1 MAPHAGA
8 IDVTLTREVEK
19 VEAESNNMSVALTA
33 MAQEFGAS
41 AGRRVNAADQ
51 LSADSQRMWSIAM
64 TSPTVMAAHG
74 MRIASESGHGRTR
87 VEANTPSG
95 SQTVGG

>member
-1 MAPHAGA
+1 MAPNAGV
-8 IDVTLTREVEK
+8 IDVSISTKEK
-19 VEAESNNMSVALTA
+19 PMNAEENNMSVALTA
-33 MAQEFGAS
+33 MAQEFGAA

-51 LSADSQRMWSIAM
+51 LSSDSQRMWSIAM

-74 MRIASESGHGRTR
+74 MRIASEAGGGRTR
-87 VEANTPSG
+87 VEANTPAS

>member
-1 MAPHAGA
+1 MSPSVGA
-8 IDVTLTREVEK
+8 IELPNKEMKEVN
-19 VEAESNNMSVALTA
+19 AEENNMSVALTA
-33 MAQEFGAS
+33 MAQEFGAA

-51 LSADSQRMWSIAM
+51 LSSDSQRMWSIAM

-74 MRIASESGHGRTR
+74 MRIASEAGAGRTR
-87 VEANTPSG
+87 VESNTPVS